1 MGKKSK
7 EQRKK
12 EKRERRKVKRE
23 KKKIE
28 EMDLSFNGFDDSM
41 TKSAENKSF
50 DAIKPKT
57 PSHSVQKE
65 EDAID
70 FDGFSGWPSEEPN
83 DDKKVKQ
90 KKTNSNMNLKIE
102 DEEDWD
108 ARFSQEQ
115 QIKTNDNQ
123 KPKPI
128 VKKE

>member
-1 MGKKSK
+1 MGSK

-12 EKRERRKVKRE
+12 EKKERRKAKKEKEQRE
-23 KKKIE
+23 KEKHKIE

-41 TKSAENKSF
+41 TKSADNKSF

-57 PSHSVQKE
+57 PSHSVQND

-70 FDGFSGWPSEEPN
+70 FDGFSGWPSEEPK

-90 KKTNSNMNLKIE
+90 KKTSSNMNLKIE

-108 ARFSQEQ
+108 ARFSQE
-115 QIKTNDNQ
+115 
-123 KPKPI
+123 
-128 VKKE
+128 